1 VLTRVHLVPIL
12 VKWPERVPEQT
23 RRIIL
28 LLERDKTVPIFA
40 KGGSHACGDLV
51 PSKELRVA
59 PLTFEKLYFEP

>member
-1 VLTRVHLVPIL
+1 MPIL

-40 KGGSHACGDLV
+40 KGGNHPCGDLV
-51 PSKELRVA
+51 PSKELRIA
-59 PLTFEKLYFEP
+59 PLTCEKLYIAP